1 MREHILR
8 RLAAAPPSS
17 EPRGDH
23 DLSPDLSP
31 PIDATPAA
39 VLLPLIEHPGGLTL
53 VFTERTDHLLDH
65 PGQVAFPGGRAEP
78 DDRDAVATALRETH
92 EEIGLAPERVELAG
106 HLGPYV
112 TGTGFHI
119 TPVVG
124 FVRPPVEFTPDPY
137 EVAEVFEVPFAF
149 LLDRVNRKIESTF
162 WKGRERDY
170 YVFDYDGH
178 TIWGVTAGILVGFC
192 DLVSET

>member
-8 RLAAAPPSS
+8 RLAAAPRPP

-23 DLSPDLSP
+23 DLSPDLAP
-31 PIDATPAA
+31 PAAPTPAA
-39 VLLPLIEHPGGLTL
+39 VLLPLVEHRGGLTL
-53 VFTERTDHLLDH
+53 VFTERAEHLPDH

-78 DDRDAVATALRETH
+78 GDRDPAATALREAH
-92 EEIGLAPERVELAG
+92 EEVGLAPERVELSG
-106 HLGPYV
+106 HLGPYIS
-112 TGTGFHI
+112 GTGFHI

-124 FVRPPVEFTPDPY
+124 FVRPPVEFAPDPY
-137 EVAEVFEVPFAF
+137 EVAEVFEVPLDF
-149 LLDRVNRKIESTF
+149 LLDPANRKLESAV

-170 YVFDYDGH
+170 YAFDYQGH